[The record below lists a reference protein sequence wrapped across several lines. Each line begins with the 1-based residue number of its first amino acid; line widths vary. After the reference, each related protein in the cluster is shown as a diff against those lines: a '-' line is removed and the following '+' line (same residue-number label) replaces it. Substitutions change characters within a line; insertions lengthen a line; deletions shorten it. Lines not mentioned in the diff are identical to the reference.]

1 MRTANQTRNRWIRH
15 SSSHTYITITI
26 ITQANTIMETL
37 TYLKFSTSF
46 SGTPFASTS
55 SVDSQ
60 YLLPSGVITMG
71 CESVKRER
79 EGERERYRRKVI
91 HPIIFPIDTTNMY
104 CVSRIQLKCTGYKY
118 LTLQISPQLISLIF
132 QQPTASMQIISHTK
146 LHSPLT
152 MDVSMYGLQNTRYQI
167 FTRIYVGSH
176 PKACQLQVL
185 LQALTKY

>member
-1 MRTANQTRNRWIRH
+1 MLERKRKRWQICQYTYRQLMRTANQTRNRWIRH

-79 EGERERYRRKVI
+79 EREGGGGERGRERERETLIQTQSNPSNNFAHRHDKHVLRLKN
-91 HPIIFPIDTTNMY
+91 PIKMHR
-104 CVSRIQLKCTGYKY
+104 V
-118 LTLQISPQLISLIF
+118 
-132 QQPTASMQIISHTK
+132 
-146 LHSPLT
+146 
-152 MDVSMYGLQNTRYQI
+152 QI
-167 FTRIYVGSH
+167 FDIANITSTNFVNIST
-176 PKACQLQVL
+176 ANC
-185 LQALTKY
+185 